1 MIRRFGAAREGPC
14 MGLVDMVLSAEG
26 RSLLHAHAA
35 REFLRGCVRVEDA
48 PQGWAR
54 PWRITPYQLRVLGS
68 CMAWHPG
75 LYKRMARTSAGCC
88 LRFVTDANEV
98 VLLLRVDAPR
108 PAEGVAPSALGLVVD
123 GEPRGRVDLRELPDG
138 VPGVEGSEGA
148 FLASLRLAE
157 PGEAPGPGM
166 VPLPGFGRMRE
177 VAVYLPYLSG
187 CEVRELWHDG
197 VALDAAPERPQ
208 LTVIGDSIAQG
219 CYVDDPSAAWP
230 VLLAERLGMDLLNQS
245 IAGQVFQPDFARGL
259 AQFQRPALAVVALG
273 TNYRFEA
280 CQALRVM
287 PDIRAF
293 FFEMDRAWDD
303 VTTFVLTP
311 TAHDESRYQ
320 THRRSCYDQVSRMIK
335 RAAEGPNQRVVDG
348 ATLLGTSDLGLLAD
362 SDHPGKEGHAQIA
375 SRLRVLVQADGA
387 DPSAAGGAARRTL
400 DQAGDCA
407 FGMGEALR
415 RGVAHAVYG
424 DDHVALLRYGSNG
437 RMVCGDDAGEVASV
451 LGALCTGSGVSEV
464 LACGAGLG
472 DVVRRSLSLDVVD
485 PVVQAFWR
493 KKSKVKVA
501 AALASKIRPVGVEAE
516 RDVARLVGP
525 ACRAS
530 MAWIRLQL
538 ELGTVLGAFEDNKL
552 VGVAG
557 ELEDGSIG
565 MLGVQPGQRRR
576 GWAQALVAAK
586 ANEFVAR
593 GEHPW
598 LAVYPYE
605 KTLTKRLRE
614 LGFSI
619 SPATEQCLVRRSAAK
634 LATGASDL
642 GAGEPYAEGRDAEA
656 LLSE

>member
-1 MIRRFGAAREGPC
+1 

-35 REFLRGCVRVEDA
+35 RDFLRGCVRVEDA
-48 PQGWAR
+48 PHGWAR

-68 CMAWHPG
+68 CLAWHPG

-98 VLLLRVDAPR
+98 VLLLRVDALR
-108 PAEGVAPSALGLVVD
+108 PSDGAAPSALGLLVD

-138 VPGVEGSEGA
+138 IPGVEGSEGA
-148 FLASLRLAE
+148 CLASLRLVD
-157 PGEAPGPGM
+157 PDEAPGPGM
-166 VPLPGFGRMRE
+166 VPLPGFGRVRE

-197 VALDAAPERPQ
+197 ATLDAAPERPQ
-208 LTVIGDSIAQG
+208 LVVIGDSIAQG
-219 CYVDDPSAAWP
+219 CYVNDPSAAWP
-230 VLLAERLGMDLLNQS
+230 ALLAEHLGMDLLNQS
-245 IAGQVFQPDFARGL
+245 IAGQVFQPDFVRGL
-259 AQFQRPALAVVALG
+259 AQVQKPALAVVALG

-280 CQALRVM
+280 CQALRVR
-287 PDIRAF
+287 PDVRAF
-293 FFEMDRAWDD
+293 FFELDRVWDD

-311 TAHDESRYQ
+311 TAHDEARYQ
-320 THRRSCYDQVSRMIK
+320 THRRSCYDQIPRMIR
-335 RAAEGPNQRVVDG
+335 RAAEGPSQRVVDG
-348 ATLLGTSDLGLLAD
+348 TTLLGTSDLGLLAD
-362 SDHPGKEGHAQIA
+362 SDHPGQQGHAQIA
-375 SRLRVLVQADGA
+375 ARLQVLVQADGA
-387 DPSAAGGAARRTL
+387 DPAAADGAAKRVL
-400 DQAGDCA
+400 DRAGECA

-415 RGVAHAVYG
+415 RGVAHAVYSDG
-424 DDHVALLRYGSNG
+424 HVALLRYGSNG
-437 RMVCGDDAGEVASV
+437 RMVCGDDADEVASV
-451 LGALCTGSGVSEV
+451 LGALCAGSGVSEV
-464 LACGAGLG
+464 LACGVGLG

-485 PVVQAFWR
+485 PVVQASWH

-501 AALASKIRPVGVEAE
+501 AALASKIRPVGVGDE
-516 RDVARLVGP
+516 RDVVRLAGP
-525 ACRAS
+525 AGRAS
-530 MAWIRLQL
+530 VPWIHQQL
-538 ELGTVLGAFEDNKL
+538 ELGAVLGAFEDDKL

-586 ANEFVAR
+586 ANEFIAR

-614 LGFSI
+614 LGFCI
-619 SPATEQCLVRRSAAK
+619 SPATEQCLVRRSAARLVADAEK
-634 LATGASDL
+634 PD
-642 GAGEPYAEGRDAEA
+642 AGEPAADGLDAEE